1 MFNQYAFQAVD
12 AIQSAKKQFVNTFVQ
27 HDEFKKVL
35 TTFVDAQAEYT
46 KSAITAGS
54 QALSDTQSI
63 LTDRTPY
70 VNFTKKIAEYF
81 PTAACAGKKGK

>member
-12 AIQSAKKQFVNTFVQ
+12 AIQNAKKQFVSTFVQ
-27 HDEFKKVL
+27 HDQFQKVL
-35 TTFVDAQAEYT
+35 NNFVDAQTAYT
-46 KSAITAGS
+46 KEAITAGS
-54 QALSDTQSI
+54 NAATGVQEI

-81 PTAACAGKKGK
+81 PAAACATKKAK

>member
-1 MFNQYAFQAVD
+1 MFTLDTTID
-12 AIQSAKKQFVNTFVQ
+12 AIQTGKKQFVNTVFAKN
-27 HDEFKKVL
+27 ETIAKTL
-35 TTFVDAQAEYT
+35 NEFVDAQTAYT
-46 KSAITAGS
+46 KEAITAGS
-54 QALSDTQSI
+54 AAATGIQEI